1 MKLKQVQEL
10 SEKRK
15 AGEEKE
21 LEELL
26 LNNKVHMWS
35 RTNEL
40 NIIIIIL
47 QKKELLQK
55 KSFRKDSFSK

>member
-35 RTNEL
+35 RTNL
-40 NIIIIIL
+40 I
-47 QKKELLQK
+47 
-55 KSFRKDSFSK
+55 